1 MKDLELYGVTL
12 AGPAPEPSMNEWI
25 NLKTARGPVQA
36 WRAQPAGTPRG
47 GLVVVQEI
55 FGVNAHIRSVAERF
69 AGEGYL
75 VLAPAFFDLV
85 EADVQLDYGPDESLR
100 GRELAT
106 EVGMDAAVEVVSGAA
121 ERLRDELG
129 EALESPHMDVRA
141 VAGDSHDV
149 GCIGYCWGGTV
160 ALRAA
165 QVLALP
171 SVSYYGARDLPF
183 LDQSLR
189 APVMFHFGENDPSIP
204 PEAVQAH
211 RDKLPNM
218 PIFTYPAKP
227 AFNRDASPDHYDAP
241 SAALAWSRSLDF
253 LREHVG

>member
-1 MKDLELYGVTL
+1 
-12 AGPAPEPSMNEWI
+12 MNDWI

-36 WRAQPAGTPRG
+36 WRAEPAGEPRG

-55 FGVNAHIRSVAERF
+55 FGVNAHIRSVVERF
-69 AGEGYL
+69 AAEGYL
-75 VLAPAFFDLV
+75 ALAPAFFDLV

-106 EVGMDAAVEVVSGAA
+106 EVGMDAAVEVVAGAA
-121 ERLRDELG
+121 AWLHGELG
-129 EALESPHMDVRA
+129 ESKRT
-141 VAGDSHDV
+141 

-171 SVSYYGARDLPF
+171 SVSYYGARNLPF

-189 APVMFHFGENDPSIP
+189 APAMFHFGEQDSSIP

-218 PIFTYPAKP
+218 PIFTYPAKH
-227 AFNRDASPDHYDAP
+227 AFNRDVSPDHYDAP
-241 SAALAWSRSLDF
+241 SATLALSRSLDF

>member
-1 MKDLELYGVTL
+1 
-12 AGPAPEPSMNEWI
+12 MNDWI
-25 NLKTARGPVQA
+25 NLKTSRGPVQA
-36 WRAQPAGTPRG
+36 WRAQPAGQPHG

-55 FGVNAHIRSVAERF
+55 FGVNAHIRSIAERF
-69 AGEGYL
+69 AAEGYL

-85 EADVQLDYGPDESLR
+85 EADIQLDYGPDESLR
-100 GRELAT
+100 GRELVT
-106 EVGMDAAVEVVSGAA
+106 EVGMDAAVEVVAGAA
-121 ERLRDELG
+121 EWLRGELG
-129 EALESPHMDVRA
+129 ESKR
-141 VAGDSHDV
+141 V

-189 APVMFHFGENDPSIP
+189 APVMFHFGEQDPSIP

-218 PIFTYPAKP
+218 PLFTYPAKH

-241 SAALAWSRSLDF
+241 SATLALSRSLDF

>member
-1 MKDLELYGVTL
+1 
-12 AGPAPEPSMNEWI
+12 MNEWI

-36 WRAQPAGTPRG
+36 WRADPVGTPRG

-55 FGVNAHIRSVAERF
+55 FGVNAHIRGVAERF

-106 EVGMDAAVEVVSGAA
+106 EVGLDAAVEVVDASAGW
-121 ERLRDELG
+121 LR
-129 EALESPHMDVRA
+129 EALGSSLR
-141 VAGDSHDV
+141 V
-149 GCIGYCWGGTV
+149 GTIGYCWGGTV
-160 ALRAA
+160 VLRAG
-165 QVLALP
+165 QILGLP
-171 SVSYYGARDLPF
+171 GVSYYGARDVPF

-189 APVMFHFGENDPSIP
+189 APVMFHFGEDDPSIP

-218 PIFTYPAKP
+218 PVFTYPAKH

-241 SAALAWSRSLDF
+241 SAALALSRSLDF